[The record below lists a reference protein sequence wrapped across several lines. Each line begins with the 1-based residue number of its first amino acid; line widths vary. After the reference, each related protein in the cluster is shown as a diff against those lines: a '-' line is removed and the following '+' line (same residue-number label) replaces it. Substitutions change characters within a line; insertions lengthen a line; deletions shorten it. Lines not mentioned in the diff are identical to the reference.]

1 MCRNPRGHVDNAHST
16 RQDSRMKSILL
27 SSLFAMLLFSACSE
41 NSQVT
46 EPASAPD
53 AANSFAVEL
62 NRLDLSLE
70 QSALIDEMHFMDEDL
85 SILLD
90 PVRLDAFD
98 SMLDGRTDRK
108 AGIDIAA
115 IIYYQ
120 LIIKANPDL
129 DEDIIKQLRELIAA
143 SNQLRARILNSGK
156 SREEIAALL
165 KAEHDKLMRAINA
178 LIGAEAVANVEK
190 LKARLEEERK
200 ERRDEWQTAR
210 VDRLVQLMTKT
221 LELSEGEAAAV
232 KRILMLQYEEIA
244 RLREQFKD
252 NPEGFREALRALQ
265 ARIDAMMG
273 EAIGPKWERW
283 KELQQKR
290 ITPGDQVPNVDMQVK
305 KLTELLRLSERQA
318 AAVKDILL
326 QQQLQMRALIQK
338 YGTDRAGLAE
348 ALKQLQLRVDTQI
361 AALLTPEQLE
371 IWKKFKSNT
380 GGTGT
385 RDRG

>member
-1 MCRNPRGHVDNAHST
+1 
-16 RQDSRMKSILL
+16 
-27 SSLFAMLLFSACSE
+27 
-41 NSQVT
+41 
-46 EPASAPD
+46 
-53 AANSFAVEL
+53 VEL